1 VDVAI
6 DPGPSRPRCTQT
18 GASLGFPLMP
28 RAKGRPGNRFQ
39 TRRLDRLVI
48 NDAMAVRA
56 VLDSFE
62 GCPNLSE
69 HLGVGLR
76 EHQVLVAHLVKDRL
90 IQRVGLIGRLA
101 RRLNV
106 PADLSFRL
114 LLQLEEALPE
124 PLDINSTLPGRVC
137 HIAIR

>member
-1 VDVAI
+1 
-6 DPGPSRPRCTQT
+6 
-18 GASLGFPLMP
+18 
-28 RAKGRPGNRFQ
+28 
-39 TRRLDRLVI
+39 
-48 NDAMAVRA
+48 MAVRA
-56 VLDSFE
+56 VLNSFE

-69 HLGVGLR
+69 HLGIGLR
-76 EHQVLVAHLVKDRL
+76 ELQVLVSQLVNDGL
-90 IQRVGLIGRLA
+90 IHRVGLIVGRLA

-106 PADLSFRL
+106 PADPSFPL

>member
-1 VDVAI
+1 
-6 DPGPSRPRCTQT
+6 
-18 GASLGFPLMP
+18 MP
-28 RAKGRPGNRFQ
+28 RAIGRPGNRFQ

-48 NDAMAVRA
+48 NDTMAVRA
-56 VLDSFE
+56 VLNSFE

-69 HLGVGLR
+69 HLGIGLR
-76 EHQVLVAHLVKDRL
+76 ELQVLVSQLVNDRL
-90 IQRVGLIGRLA
+90 IHRVGLIVGRLA

-106 PADLSFRL
+106 PADPSFPL